1 MQKSSTSAKTDIA
14 APNAPP
20 QFTPEFLAATREL
33 EKEWQKNFDKMA
45 QKFGIDPQ
53 SYVNQ
58 TNSGLPLKPAYFP
71 HDVAGLSSDAL
82 AAPGSFPFTRGVN
95 AAQYQFMP
103 WANQPVIGCGLPEE
117 TRARMD
123 YLQGMGMKG
132 YFGNTF
138 YNLVYDLVSHEG
150 IDPDHPAAEGHV
162 GRCGMAV
169 YSCQDNARLF
179 DGLELPKLNV
189 VHIADSEDM
198 PVLAHYLAYA
208 RRRGVAWEDLRGNS
222 MNYHIQSA
230 YHGSTCF
237 PPKAG
242 VDLTVEMIHF
252 CSKRMPK
259 WNTVNI
265 DGYEMEEAGA
275 DAVEEVGFSAAAGI
289 DYARECV
296 AKGLHPDEFI
306 GRFGFQMSQSNDFF
320 EEVCKIRALR
330 RIWARKCYELGAR
343 DPRNMHVRVHTHTSG
358 AMLTAQQPLNNLI
371 RTTLHSFGAALA
383 GVQAMEVS
391 AFDEALGIP
400 TEHSAT
406 LSLRV
411 QQIIQDESGITR
423 VADPLGGSYYVET
436 LTNQIET
443 AALKIFDEVEKR
455 GGYHKCHGYVRATI
469 EASAVR
475 WRDQVDAKKRI
486 VVGMNKYVTDE
497 PLETDIYT
505 ANPESERVA
514 IERVKALRTER
525 DNAKWEAAMA
535 ELDRAATRFKAG
547 EVGVL
552 FPAMIEA
559 SDADATTGELMGV
572 LKRHLGWA
580 PPY

>member
-71 HDVAGLSSDAL
+71 HDVAGLSGDAL
-82 AAPGSFPFTRGVN
+82 AAPGTFPFTRGVN

-189 VHIADSEDM
+189 VHIADYEDM